1 MAPWAMHTHISWEI
15 SEGRL
20 EETMAMLRDAGYQGY
35 WGIEHH
41 TGQHEYA
48 RVAVQVDKVREVL
61 ARW

>member
-1 MAPWAMHTHISWEI
+1 M
-15 SEGRL
+15 L
-20 EETMAMLRDAGYQGY
+20 EQRIGSIGEKNAKNQGY
-35 WGIEHH
+35 WGIEHN

>member
-1 MAPWAMHTHISWEI
+1 
-15 SEGRL
+15 
-20 EETMAMLRDAGYQGY
+20 MAMLRDAGYQGY